1 MINSQKLHG
10 RRIVFCLSSIGGGGA
25 ERVAS
30 LLCNHWAEQGAS
42 VLIIATSSLRSNNGY
57 YLHEDIDV
65 VHLADRVAGSRSK
78 LKRILALRS
87 LFKSYKPDAIISF
100 ITDVNIASII
110 ASFGIRC
117 PVHVSERS
125 FPPARIKDTGR
136 LYSILRKWLYRFA
149 TTVVAQTNE
158 AGAWLSTNCPS
169 SNVIVVPNPVN
180 YPLSGAQTLDPKN
193 SDLINGRRVI
203 LSSGRLVSSKRH
215 DVSIRALAHLPQVF
229 SDTALV
235 VLGDGPERSKLEDL
249 SSQLTVNDR
258 VVFLGHVDNPG
269 AWYARADIFVFPSS
283 FEGFPNAVM
292 EAMSYGLPV
301 VCFDILAGPRQ
312 LISDGENGMI
322 LPDDNHVERMTVAI
336 EELLANSEKR
346 AVISV
351 KATEIRS
358 AFSIERIS
366 EQWLQIL
373 YAQ

>member
-1 MINSQKLHG
+1 MNSSEKLNG

-42 VLIIATSSLRSNNGY
+42 VLIVATSSLQSNNGY

-65 VHLADRVAGSRSK
+65 VHLADRVAGGRSK
-78 LKRILALRS
+78 LKRILALRRI
-87 LFKSYKPDAIISF
+87 FKSYKPNAIISF

-136 LYSILRKWLYRFA
+136 LYSLLRKWLYRFA
-149 TTVVAQTNE
+149 ATVVAQTSE
-158 AGAWLSTNCPS
+158 AGAWLSKNCPS
-169 SNVIVVPNPVN
+169 SSVIVVPNPVS
-180 YPLSGAQTLDPKN
+180 YPLSGAHTLDPRN
-193 SDLINGRRVI
+193 SELIKGRRVI

-215 DVSIRALAHLPQVF
+215 DVSIRALAQLPPVF

-249 SSQLTVNDR
+249 CSQLGVENR

-312 LISDGENGMI
+312 LICDGENGTI
-322 LPDDNHVERMTVAI
+322 LPDDNHVERMTLAI
-336 EELLANSEKR
+336 GELLADSEKR
-346 AVISV
+346 AAISE

-358 AFSIERIS
+358 AFSIELIS
-366 EQWLQIL
+366 EKWLQIL